1 MQALLPLGSQGPCT
15 VVSAGLCIPG
25 CSAEACSDTQFI
37 DLQAA
42 QKFKLQPLQ
51 WKKKPHEV
59 LFDSCAKRKII
70 KFYKREVPARA
81 YSFVF
86 VEYDFPYHISS

>member
-51 WKKKPHEV
+51 WKKKTP
-59 LFDSCAKRKII
+59 
-70 KFYKREVPARA
+70 
-81 YSFVF
+81 
-86 VEYDFPYHISS
+86 